1 MHQQPIATPVSQQRQ
16 LSSRPRGKRGKKTKK
31 KVDPNAPLINEHL
44 VAELFNQKKRETV
57 TAETYQVR
65 LIIDQGF
72 NTKPNGEADAE
83 ESDGEG
89 SDNNSAPQLVSLS
102 EAMATAHD
110 LALDLMEVTLKAEV
124 PVIKAVDFDSWLYK
138 QRRKEKEVS
147 SKRKKEGGGAI
158 SDRQLKEFKFRAG
171 IADHDLQRKA
181 SNMVKYLEKG
191 HACRITLTARYRNL
205 QADALAIE
213 TTLERVKELV
223 GDKAV
228 EARGMKANDRKS
240 FGSLLLHPNKKS

>member
-1 MHQQPIATPVSQQRQ
+1 MHQQPIAIATPVSQQRQ

-72 NTKPNGEADAE
+72 NAKPNGEADAE
-83 ESDGEG
+83 SDGEE
-89 SDNNSAPQLVSLS
+89 SDSNSAPQLVSLS

-181 SNMVKYLEKG
+181 SKKVMQKRSWQRPIFLLPAHSLQKSRKMIALNALG
-191 HACRITLTARYRNL
+191 AGRPPGWRPLRIWPP
-205 QADALAIE
+205 
-213 TTLERVKELV
+213 
-223 GDKAV
+223 
-228 EARGMKANDRKS
+228 
-240 FGSLLLHPNKKS
+240 F